1 MACLPD
7 DKILAYG
14 EGSLGA
20 IEAAQVRDHLL
31 LCPAC
36 QRTAERYREMERAL
50 ARPVLSE
57 PPAAIVPRVMARL
70 YPALPRVTSIA
81 ALIAASAVFLITWI
95 YIYFD
100 FSSSSLIQALRLTT
114 DGTSGWLANIIKAIT
129 AVYNG
134 AQAATKAGSAVLRML
149 LPTPL
154 GAIAAVLALLAVSAL
169 LANFLLRPLFRK
181 ARTRKT

>member
-7 DKILAYG
+7 HKILDYLDG
-14 EGSLGA
+14 EGKS
-20 IEAAQVRDHLL
+20 IEQAMIRDHLL
-31 LCPAC
+31 VCPAC
-36 QRTAERYREMERAL
+36 RRTTDRYMEL
-50 ARPVLSE
+50 QQILSQPPAVE
-57 PPAAIVPRVMARL
+57 PPAGLIPQIMKKL
-70 YPALPRVTSIA
+70 YPQTPRYTSIA
-81 ALIAASAVFLITWI
+81 ALIAASFIFFVTWI

-100 FSSSSLIQALRLTT
+100 FSSNSLIQALRLTT